1 MKIPDEVVFLGWAAG
16 GRLVDLAKRGPT
28 PATPFSIEKAR
39 EQYAEHGFKPAATE
53 FARCIAEYVEARL
66 AKKSPKRNKAKGGK

>member
-1 MKIPDEVVFLGWAAG
+1 VKIPAEIVFQGWAAG

-28 PATPFSIEKAR
+28 PVTPFSIEKAR

-53 FARCIAEYVEARL
+53 FARVIAEYVEARL
-66 AKKSPKRNKAKGGK
+66 AKKAPKRKRAQRP